1 MEALIILIILAILV
15 LIIINAANRNQKQN
29 EILNRIKSV
38 ENKLMQMN
46 DKLQQQFVKSE
57 PVKEKTES
65 VLQQKTD
72 PVKEAPAVKEEKP
85 APAYIHPKVI
95 EPPVE
100 KATPAQPTETVP
112 VKKQQQVTIPQQVSE
127 NKQSWWEKWVAENP
141 DIEKFIGENLANK
154 IGIAVLV
161 LGIGFFVKYAIDKEW
176 INQVGR
182 VSIGL
187 LCGAALIF
195 LAHRLKEK
203 YRSFSSVLVGGG
215 LTVLYFTIA
224 LGFHQYHL
232 FSQTSAFIIMIV
244 ITAFAVV
251 LSLLYNRT
259 ELAVLATIGG
269 FVTPFLLS
277 TGENNYIS
285 LFIYLCIL
293 NTGLLAL
300 SYFKKWGIVHYIAV
314 FFTTIIFGGWLVN
327 QAVNYNIVPYKA
339 AILFASLFYVQFIA
353 MAIINKLRTNELFSK
368 FDFSLLLGINALYF
382 SAGMFI
388 LSKWNNGDSKGLFT
402 IILAII
408 NFVFAWAFFKR
419 FKTDKNFIY
428 LLIGLTLTYISLTAP
443 VQLNGNYITL
453 FWAAETVLLFW
464 LYQRS
469 QIKLMKIALLIVF
482 AALLVSLLMDW
493 IDLYAQ
499 VSENRMIIFNK
510 AYLTSAF
517 VSIALFV
524 YYSLLYKEADS
535 WYLKGFS
542 NRFVRNTMLS
552 AGILILYIAGM
563 FELNYQLSTRQFAAG
578 MFTPYSFFYTAVFAA
593 VTVLLLRQLR
603 KHSQSLL
610 LAITGYVFIFYC
622 TGIVGTKDYFV
633 NDLILQ
639 HKSALPVAAHW
650 AGVLLLFWLMLETIH
665 SLSKNYKEERL
676 SVTTYIIAAAYL
688 LVISFSL
695 LYPWLILN
703 NVNTENSNF
712 YFNLYN
718 KAVLTISWSISSFV
732 MMWLGLRNSFK
743 PLRWGSII
751 LFGITLVKLFLYD
764 IRNIPAGGKI
774 AAFILL
780 GVLLLVISF
789 MYQRLK
795 KLIIDDEKQ
804 KA

>member
-15 LIIINAANRNQKQN
+15 LIIINAANRNQKQT

-38 ENKLMQMN
+38 ENKLMQLN
-46 DKLQQQFVKSE
+46 DKLQQQLVKPE
-57 PVKEKTES
+57 TVKEKAE
-65 VLQQKTD
+65 
-72 PVKEAPAVKEEKP
+72 PVKEAPVVKEEKP
-85 APAYIHPKVI
+85 APVYVHPKVI

-100 KATPAQPTETVP
+100 KTTPVQPTEAAAIKQAQP
-112 VKKQQQVTIPQQVSE
+112 VTTPKPAPVSQ
-127 NKQSWWEKWVAENP
+127 QSWWEKWVAENP

-161 LGIGFFVKYAIDKEW
+161 LGIGFFVKYAIDKQW

-195 LAHRLKEK
+195 LAHRLKER

-232 FSQTSAFIIMIV
+232 FSQTSAFVIMIV
-244 ITAFAVV
+244 ITAFAVI
-251 LSLLYNRT
+251 LSLLYNRI

-269 FVTPFLLS
+269 YVTPFLVS
-277 TGENNYIS
+277 TGENNYVS
-285 LFIYLCIL
+285 LFTYLCIL
-293 NTGLLAL
+293 NAGLLAL
-300 SYFKKWGIVHYIAV
+300 SYFKKWNIVHYIAV

-327 QAVNYNIVPYKA
+327 QAVNYNVVPYKA

-353 MAIINKLRTNELFSK
+353 MAIINKLRTNDVFSK
-368 FDFSLLLGINALYF
+368 FDFSLLLGINVLYY

-388 LSKWNNGDSKGLFT
+388 LTKWDNGDYKGLFT
-402 IILAII
+402 IILAVV
-408 NFVFAWAFFKR
+408 NFILAWVFFKR
-419 FKTDKNFIY
+419 FKADKNFVY
-428 LLIGLTLTYISLTAP
+428 LLIGLTLTYVSLTAP

-469 QIKLMKIALLIVF
+469 QIKLMKIASLIVF

-493 IDLYAQ
+493 VQLYAW
-499 VSENRMIIFNK
+499 VSEKRMIIFNK

-517 VSIALFV
+517 VSAALFL
-524 YYSLLYKEADS
+524 YYALLYKEADS

-552 AGILILYIAGM
+552 TGILILYVAGL
-563 FELNYQLSTRQFAAG
+563 FELNYQFSTRQFATG
-578 MFTPYSFFYTAVFAA
+578 MFATYSFFYTASFAA
-593 VTVLLLRQLR
+593 IAVPLLKQL
-603 KHSQSLL
+603 KKFSNSLL
-610 LAITGYVFIFYC
+610 LVITGYVFIYYC
-622 TGIVGTKDYFV
+622 TGIAVTKEFFV

-639 HKSALPVAAHW
+639 NKSALPIAAHW
-650 AGVLLLFWLMLETIH
+650 AGVLLLFWLMFETVH
-665 SLSKNYKEERL
+665 TLRKNYKEEKL
-676 SVTTYIIAAAYL
+676 SFATYVIAAAYL

-695 LYPWLILN
+695 LYPWLLIN
-703 NVNTENSNF
+703 SANTENIN
-712 YFNLYN
+712 YCFNLYN
-718 KAVLTISWSISSFV
+718 KAVLTISWGLSSFV

-764 IRNIPAGGKI
+764 IKNIPAGGKI

-804 KA
+804 DA